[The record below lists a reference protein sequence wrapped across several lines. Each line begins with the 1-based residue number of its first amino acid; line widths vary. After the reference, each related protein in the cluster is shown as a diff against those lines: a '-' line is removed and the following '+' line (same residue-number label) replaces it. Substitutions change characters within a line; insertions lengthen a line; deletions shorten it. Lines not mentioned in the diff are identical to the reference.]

1 MADLQL
7 RVMGEDAASSAFSS
21 MASSVRAAGQVLI
34 DFTRQ
39 SVRAYA
45 ESERSQRQLGLV
57 AKELTAAFSAQS
69 EALAK
74 ANAVSGEMV
83 QSIQALLL
91 RYGAAPKDVEATTQ
105 AVLDFAAA
113 TGADAKAAAE
123 ALTRGVETGSGAVK
137 ALGINFAASKDRAED
152 LRRATE
158 ALTAKFGGAGA
169 EDAGSLLGSIRG
181 LEDAFSDVQKAWGG
195 FVTEVATRTGV
206 LSTLTEAFRDVA
218 KGAEIARRFFDGGG
232 FDAVVGAGKAFLFG
246 DQSDVA
252 ASKVALNRSLAAA
265 ALNEGMAPARDALQR
280 SQLAR
285 SGRGGGRVRSGG
297 GGADSRPMLGPDA
310 PGFDF
315 FSAVEGPAA
324 PSGEQWAQ
332 MQAAAMSARAEEFS
346 SYGDAFKKT
355 NDDLTSML
363 RAASTSV
370 DAALSDMKSKQSQ
383 FAQAGQALGSAF
395 ASSLS
400 NAVESLAAGEELDM
414 GETVASILSSI
425 LPIIGTIAGTALGGP
440 MGGTIGGGLGQLF
453 GAGARGLARNPGI
466 TVNTMDAQS
475 AREFFER
482 DGGRAL
488 YDASRTGRGFSGR
501 R

>member
-7 RVMGEDAASSAFSS
+7 RVMGEDAASSAFTS
-21 MASSVRAAGQVLI
+21 MASAVRSASQVLI

-39 SVRAYA
+39 GVRAYA
-45 ESERSQRQLGLV
+45 ESERSQRQLELQ
-57 AKELTAAFSAQS
+57 AKNLTAAFVAQS
-69 EALAK
+69 EVLSR
-74 ANAVSGEMV
+74 ANAVSGELV
-83 QSIQALLL
+83 QSVQTMLL
-91 RYGAAPKDVEATTQ
+91 RYGAAPKDIEATTQ

-113 TGADAKAAAE
+113 TGTDAKAAAE

-137 ALGINFAASKDRAED
+137 ALGINFTASKDRAED

-158 ALTAKFGGAGA
+158 ALAEKFGGAGA
-169 EDAGSLLGSIRG
+169 EDAGSFGGALRG
-181 LEDAFSDVQKAWGG
+181 LEEAFGDVQKAWGG
-195 FVTEVATRTGV
+195 FVVDIAQRTGV
-206 LSTLTEAFRDVA
+206 LDALTEAFSKVA
-218 KGAEIARRFFDGGG
+218 RGAEITRRFFDAGG
-232 FDAVVGAGKAFLFG
+232 FDAVVGTGKALLFG
-246 DQSDVA
+246 GEGDVSA
-252 ASKVALNRSLAAA
+252 AKVALNRSLAQA

-285 SGRGGGRVRSGG
+285 SGRGGGRVRGGG

-310 PGFDF
+310 PDFDF

-332 MQAAAMSARAEEFS
+332 MQAAAMEARAQEFT

-370 DAALSDMKSKQSQ
+370 DAALADMRSKQSQ
-383 FAQAGQALGSAF
+383 FAAAGQALGGAF

-400 NAVESLAAGEELDM
+400 QAVESLAAGEELDM

-453 GAGARGLARNPGI
+453 GAGVRGAARNV